1 MSTPMTYQLTSGD
14 TILRLTDN
22 AYIPQAPGNRDYQE
36 YLEWLEEGNEPLPAP
51 PPPPPGPD
59 YLAFWEALMSSS
71 VYASIREQSFTSL
84 PMNTLATEFIALIG
98 DAKAGRPNETLI
110 QQSIIVILETGTFT
124 EEHLIELQEALE
136 VGHLEN
142 IYKINS
148 D

>member
-1 MSTPMTYQLTSGD
+1 MDTPMTYQLTSGD
-14 TILRLTDN
+14 TILRLSDN

-98 DAKAGRPNETLI
+98 DAKAGRPNETAI
-110 QQSIIVILETGTFT
+110 QQSIIAILETGTFT

>member
-1 MSTPMTYQLTSGD
+1 MTYQLTSGD
-14 TILRLTDN
+14 TIVRLSDN
-22 AYIPQAPGNRDYQE
+22 AYIPTAPGNRDYAE
-36 YLEWLEEGNEPLPAP
+36 YLEWVEEGNTPLPALEP
-51 PPPPPGPD
+51 LPPGPD
-59 YLAFWEALMSSS
+59 YLAFWDALMGST
-71 VYASIREQSFTSL
+71 VYGSIREQSFVSL

-98 DAKAGRPNETLI
+98 DAKAGRPNETAI
-110 QQSIIVILETGTFT
+110 QQSISAILETGTFT